1 MFFFLEKTPTCR
13 KFKVN
18 LSLPCYYCRFGT
30 GGKLAELVESIA
42 SKFQTDEMLTE
53 VNSFIVLVVHLN
65 DSNMK

>member
-30 GGKLAELVESIA
+30 GGKLAQLVESIA

-53 VNSFIVLVVHLN
+53 VN
-65 DSNMK
+65 